1 MSHVTRKKTIYEL
14 YDYEQLSNESKIFTS
29 YIQFN
34 LVLGNPEFS
43 HDGSVVNE
51 IKIAEIVEMRSE
63 VAEENNFCCLLQ
75 EGEFR

>member
-1 MSHVTRKKTIYEL
+1 MGL
-14 YDYEQLSNESKIFTS
+14 LSQPKNIFTS
-29 YIQFN
+29 FNIQFN
-34 LVLGNPEFS
+34 LVPGNPEFS

>member
-1 MSHVTRKKTIYEL
+1 MQPNQTVLSVFLL
-14 YDYEQLSNESKIFTS
+14 YFFISLN
-29 YIQFN
+29 IQFN

-75 EGEFR
+75 EEEFR